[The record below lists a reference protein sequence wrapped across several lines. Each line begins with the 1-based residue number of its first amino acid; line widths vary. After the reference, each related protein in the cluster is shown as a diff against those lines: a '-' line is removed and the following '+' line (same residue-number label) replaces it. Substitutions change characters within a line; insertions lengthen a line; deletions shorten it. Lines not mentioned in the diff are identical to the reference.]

1 MLLFNRNLLRL
12 GVAFLAISIA
22 ALAEKP
28 IEPTPGWNFFTKQQ
42 DIQLG
47 REAAAQIRQTRAV
60 VNNKE
65 LEDYCNRI
73 LARLA
78 KSPAADGATYPYRMQ
93 VVYDKNVNAF
103 ALPGGPM
110 FVFTGL
116 ITSAENEAQMA
127 AVFAHEMSHVSLR
140 HGTSQMTKANL
151 IRIPA
156 MIAAGL
162 FGGNG
167 IWGRLTELGVNLAAG
182 SVLLSFSRSAE
193 RDADLNGARIMYD
206 AGYDPMQMARFFAKL
221 ESQGGRQNQF
231 TEFISD
237 HPNPENRV
245 KVVEQQAHAFTP
257 RKYDNGNPA
266 DLVKIKSVVASLPPV
281 ASPRRQQQVGQ
292 GMPAPAPMPAG
303 PVPTDLHVSK
313 NFQTYEAQGFR
324 IGYPQEWQTYEAARQ
339 RTITFAPRDSVFA
352 ISNGTAYGYGAQI
365 ALFQTA
371 GRADLANDTRRLV
384 QQLQGAAGMSRAGE
398 SRTVSVDGQPG
409 LLTPMTSASPYQGE
423 QESDILLTVARPEG
437 LFYVVFFAPKS
448 RYQKI
453 EPIFE
458 QMTTSLKFR

>member
-1 MLLFNRNLLRL
+1 MLLFNRNQFRL
-12 GVAFLAISIA
+12 GIAYLALA
-22 ALAEKP
+22 ATLSAEKP
-28 IEPTPGWNFFTKQQ
+28 IQPVPGWNFFSKKQ

-47 REAAAQIRQTRAV
+47 REAAAQIRQSRAV
-60 VNNKE
+60 VNNRD

-73 LARLA
+73 LNRLA
-78 KSPAADGATYPYRMQ
+78 RSTAADGASYPYRMQ

-116 ITSAENEAQMA
+116 ISSAENEAQLA
-127 AVFAHEMSHVSLR
+127 AVFAHEMSHVALR
-140 HGTSQMTKANL
+140 HGTSQMSKANL

-162 FGGNG
+162 LGGDG
-167 IWGRLTELGVNLAAG
+167 IWGRLTELGINLAAG

-206 AGYDPMQMARFFAKL
+206 AGYDPTQMARFFAKL
-221 ESQGGRQNQF
+221 ESQGSRSNQF
-231 TEFISD
+231 TEFLSD

-245 KVVEQQAHAFTP
+245 KAVEQQARAFTP

-266 DLVKIKSVVASLPPV
+266 DLQKAKAVVASLPSM
-281 ASPRRQQQVGQ
+281 ATPRGRQQHIGQ
-292 GMPAPAPMPAG
+292 GSPLPAPG
-303 PVPTDLHVSK
+303 PVPQDLRLSK
-313 NFQTYEAQGFR
+313 NFQTYEALGFR
-324 IGYPQEWQTYEAARQ
+324 IGYPEEWETFDNTR
-339 RTITFAPRDSVFA
+339 RSVTFAPRESVFA
-352 ISNGTAYGYGAQI
+352 TQTGTAFGYGAQVS
-365 ALFQTA
+365 LFQVA
-371 GRADLANDTRRLV
+371 GRADLANDTRRLI
-384 QQLQGAAGMSRAGE
+384 QQLQASGMTRAGE

-409 LLTPMTSASPYQGE
+409 LLTPLTSPSPYQND

-437 LFYVVFFAPKS
+437 MFYVVFFSPKS
-448 RYQKI
+448 RYQKL

-458 QMTTSLKFR
+458 QMTTSIKFR